1 MLRGRA
7 AAGTGPIS
15 DGRLWAQ
22 NLTKPTLSR
31 LVFVT
36 LWFPPAKI
44 KRHLAAC
51 DIRRPNDLDGRGA
64 LSEEEL
70 AKFTGYFPQ
79 TCVD

>member
-1 MLRGRA
+1 MA
-7 AAGTGPIS
+7 SIS

-22 NLTKPTLSR
+22 NLPKLTLSW
-31 LVFVT
+31 LVFDVT
-36 LWFPPAKI
+36 LWFLPTEI

-70 AKFTGYFPQ
+70 LKFTGYFLQ